1 MIHESYLECKMT
13 ARSWSRLGLVG
24 FCGGILA
31 IAAIRILHPY
41 FITAEALA
49 SRDAL
54 RRHLDVWLLLGAVSL
69 GICLGGLIVWI
80 TGGVLSRKEKN
91 GKAKL

>member
-1 MIHESYLECKMT
+1 MT

-24 FCGGILA
+24 FCVGILA
-31 IAAIRILHPY
+31 IAAIRILHPH
-41 FITAEALA
+41 FITAETLA

-54 RRHLDVWLLLGAVSL
+54 RRHFDVWLSLGAVAV

-91 GKAKL
+91 RKTRL